1 MLLRIA
7 CCALGHKH
15 ELSMKHEQEQELKQS
30 LRSGSVAANLETHV
44 LSRKC
49 YCSHSKVFSLI
60 FANSLRKKLRH
71 QRGFE

>member
-30 LRSGSVAANLETHV
+30 LVDL
-44 LSRKC
+44 LQLIWKLMC
-49 YCSHSKVFSLI
+49 YRGNVTVVT
-60 FANSLRKKLRH
+60 
-71 QRGFE
+71 QRYFP